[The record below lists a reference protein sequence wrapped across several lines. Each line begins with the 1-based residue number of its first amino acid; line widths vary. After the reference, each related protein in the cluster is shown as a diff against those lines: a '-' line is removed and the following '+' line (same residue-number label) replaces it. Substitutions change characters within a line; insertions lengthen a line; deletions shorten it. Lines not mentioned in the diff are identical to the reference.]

1 MMGINVNKI
10 YAQGY
15 EKGYKD
21 ITERLNKLNKMLL
34 EAGRLDDLIKASEDK
49 DFQDNLLKEFGL
61 DKKSWETFQYR

>member
-61 DKKSWETFQYR
+61 DKKSWETF